1 MKNYQTI
8 YSFIKDF
15 SRNLVEK
22 LDLNEFSSINLSE
35 NLFYKIGGYNL
46 HLGILLKL
54 ISENDKRTFLLKIPL
69 LNKLI
74 ISFFFRFLRTYEIEP
89 QFENPSL
96 SRNTVK
102 YDYICFAT
110 MNNYLNPLVEFI
122 KRKKNSV
129 LILPKESKN
138 WVNYKK
144 IAENNIN
151 AVFLEDL
158 FQFDGNR
165 AEEIRN
171 EIKNRYFKKRRE
183 ILSYRH
189 NLYFIEPLL
198 VRFLFEFVPKH
209 LVIVKGLKKYLFKV
223 SHPQTQF
230 YLARDRRA
238 LENAFVQIA
247 NQINGRTNM
256 IIHGLISFDYEN
268 RIWEAGRY
276 DLCRNIHVWGKHD
289 KEVIEKM
296 QKSLNEK
303 MPNIIIGG
311 NSFFRKLPRTADNYI
326 LFICESFTRKY
337 ISFFSENLP
346 EDRKVIVRLHPESK
360 NEIYKF
366 KKYERKNFLI
376 DDLKKGL
383 AELLPGAALVLSYSS
398 TGVLESI
405 YSQIPVLILG
415 FKGLEKTP
423 TIIRESPVPEKEFGT
438 IVIDETNYKQKIDEI
453 LFDKDSREK
462 VLAVNKKIFKYF
474 VKTDD

>member
-15 SRNLVEK
+15 SNNLVQK

-35 NLFYKIGGYNL
+35 NLFYKIAGYNL

-74 ISFFFRFLRTYEIEP
+74 ISFFFRSIRTYEIEL
-89 QFENPSL
+89 QLKNPSL
-96 SRNTVK
+96 SQNTVK

-110 MNNYLNPLVEFI
+110 MNNYLNPLIEFI

-138 WVNYKK
+138 WINYKK
-144 IAENNIN
+144 IAGNNIN

-165 AEEIRN
+165 AEEIKK
-171 EIKNRYFKKRRE
+171 EIKNRYFKKRRK
-183 ILSYRH
+183 ILSYRY

-198 VRFLFEFVPKH
+198 TKFLFEFVPKH
-209 LVIVKGLKKYLFKV
+209 LVIVEGLKKYLFKV

-238 LENAFVQIA
+238 LENAFVQVA
-247 NQINGRTNM
+247 NQINGLTNM

-276 DLCRNIHVWGKHD
+276 DLCRNIHVWGEHD
-289 KEVIEKM
+289 KKVIEKM

-303 MPNIIIGG
+303 IPNIIISG
-311 NSFFRKLPRTADNYI
+311 NSFFKKLPRTDNNHI

-398 TGVLESI
+398 TGALESI

-415 FKGLEKTP
+415 FKGLEKTFS
-423 TIIRESPVPEKEFGT
+423 IIRESPVGRNEFET
-438 IVIDETNYKQKIDEI
+438 IVINEINYKQKIDKIFTSES
-453 LFDKDSREK
+453 FKQK
-462 VLAVNKKIFKYF
+462 VIKINKKIFKYF
-474 VKTDD
+474 VAEP